1 MLELFKQIF
10 NEENLKKNR
19 VLTIRAGVVIFLIS
33 FCVVLSGRVIL
44 SYQNS
49 LEVKKEIQEKE
60 NFISDW
66 QTKTNMLSSQSFRPV
81 QLNQL
86 DVVQADILVQ
96 MQRSGLNLSDY
107 KAQTSSKDKKGSFRA
122 FSLSFAGSYEQTMSF
137 LENFGSRDALINIT
151 KLSLSNNKGVM
162 QTQLDYRIYVK

>member
-10 NEENLKKNR
+10 NEENLKKSR

-33 FCVVLSGRVIL
+33 LCVVLSGRVIL

-60 NFISDW
+60 NFIADW
-66 QTKTNMLSSQSFRPV
+66 QTKTNMLSNQPFRPV

-86 DVVQADILVQ
+86 DVLQADILVQ
-96 MQRSGLNLSDY
+96 MQRSGLSLSDY
-107 KAQTSSKDKKGSFRA
+107 KAKTSSKDKKGSSRA
-122 FSLSFAGSYEQTMSF
+122 FSLSFAGSYEQTISF

-151 KLSLSNNKGVM
+151 KLSMSNNKGIM

>member
-19 VLTIRAGVVIFLIS
+19 VLTIRAGVVIFLII

-96 MQRSGLNLSDY
+96 MQRSGLSLSDY
-107 KAQTSSKDKKGSFRA
+107 KAQTSSNKKGSFRA

-151 KLSLSNNKGVM
+151 RLSLSNNKGVM

>member
-66 QTKTNMLSSQSFRPV
+66 QTKTNMLNSQSFRPV

-96 MQRSGLNLSDY
+96 MQRSGLSLSDY
-107 KAQTSSKDKKGSFRA
+107 KAQTSSKGKKSSFRA
-122 FSLSFAGSYEQTMSF
+122 FSLSFAGSYEQTIR
-137 LENFGSRDALINIT
+137 NFGRLAKDGM
-151 KLSLSNNKGVM
+151 K
-162 QTQLDYRIYVK
+162 QTDLEILNMMIGRQTPGQAAG